1 MSRLSELLRSS
12 MKPSVS
18 NKFYVNCN
26 IERLSVLSLL
36 FHDLFVE
43 VKKKSEDEL
52 SKFKIQIRLCVTDDS
67 YLEATFGAEAGKL
80 LFD

>member
-18 NKFYVNCN
+18 NIFFINSY

-52 SKFKIQIRLCVTDDS
+52 SKYKIQITLCVTDDL
-67 YLEATFGAEAGKL
+67 YLEATFGSEAVKL

>member
-1 MSRLSELLRSS
+1 M
-12 MKPSVS
+12 
-18 NKFYVNCN
+18 
-26 IERLSVLSLL
+26 LSLL

-52 SKFKIQIRLCVTDDS
+52 SKYKIQITLCVTDDL